1 VTGPAVT
8 AILDAKALLVYSR
21 LDGLAVGELLGE
33 IESDGGRS
41 LLGIPVTSF
50 LDAYAGSKGDER
62 GRLVELATNPDR
74 ATVLLPLRGAD
85 ALRVAELIDVY
96 DQQTAQCVVEAQQRR
111 VQLATYDAGRLQ
123 GVLDEDL
130 TLDLQEP

>member
-41 LLGIPVTSF
+41 LLGIPSF